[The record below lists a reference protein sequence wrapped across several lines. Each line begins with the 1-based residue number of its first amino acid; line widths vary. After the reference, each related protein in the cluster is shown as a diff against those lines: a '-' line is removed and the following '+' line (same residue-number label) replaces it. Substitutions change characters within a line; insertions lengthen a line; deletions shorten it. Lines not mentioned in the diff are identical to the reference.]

1 MILMILAT
9 MVFAIQD
16 GISRHLAE
24 SDNVLTIVIFRYWF
38 FAIFVVSLTQYNVSV
53 CEFVKTR

>member
-1 MILMILAT
+1 MILAT

-38 FAIFVVSLTQYNVSV
+38 FAIFVVSLTQYNVSG

>member
-1 MILMILAT
+1 MIMMILAT

-24 SDNVLTIVIFRYWF
+24 SYNVLTIVIFRYWF
-38 FAIFVVSLTQYNVSV
+38 FALFVVSLNQYNGNG
-53 CEFVKTR
+53 CEFV